1 MTEREKEAGG
11 PPVLRGTARPILVC
25 GHPLLRR
32 RAAAVRRA
40 DRPVRTLID
49 DMLVS
54 MEEAPGLGLAAPQV
68 GESLRI
74 VVLAPQED
82 EILDADLTSGADEPY
97 RLLNPRIVAR
107 SGSELGSEGCLSLPK
122 LQGKVHRAYEVTVK
136 ALDERLRP
144 VTIRAEG
151 LLARVL
157 QHEID
162 HLDGL
167 LLVDRAEEGT
177 LAWSVP
183 DESEEDGHRLEPA
196 SREEVLEAFRRV
208 LRDGSD
214 PLSLLV

>member
-1 MTEREKEAGG
+1 MAEHAKEAGG
-11 PPVLRGTARPILVC
+11 QPVLRGTPRTILVC
-25 GHPLLRR
+25 GHPILRK
-32 RAAAVRRA
+32 RALAVRRA
-40 DRPVRTLID
+40 DRQTRGLIE
-49 DMLVS
+49 DMLAC

-74 VVLAPQED
+74 VVAAPQDD
-82 EILDADLTSGADEPY
+82 EILDADLTSDPDEPY

-107 SGSELGSEGCLSLPK
+107 HGSEVGVEGCLSLPK
-122 LQGKVHRAYEVTVK
+122 LQGRVPRALQVTVK

-144 VTIRAEG
+144 VTIQAEG

-157 QHEID
+157 QHELD

-167 LLVDRAEEGT
+167 LLVDRAEEGS

-196 SREEVLEAFRRV
+196 SKEEVLEAFRRM

-214 PLSLLV
+214 PLSHLI